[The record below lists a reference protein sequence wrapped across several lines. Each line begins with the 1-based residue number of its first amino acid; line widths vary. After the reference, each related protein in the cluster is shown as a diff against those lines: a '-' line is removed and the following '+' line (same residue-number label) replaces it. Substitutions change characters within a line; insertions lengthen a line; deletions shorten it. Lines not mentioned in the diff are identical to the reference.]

1 MLSRVLAALLLCA
14 VVHIASAADGWT
26 TDYEKALAKAKA
38 ENKLV
43 LLDFT
48 GSDWCGPCIALSK
61 NVFSKSDFAS
71 YAKKHFILVEIDYPM
86 TKKLPAALK
95 AQNSKLK
102 KQYGIDQKGFPT
114 VIAIKPDGSV
124 VGEFGGY
131 NGEGPADIIARL
143 EKWRTGT

>member
-1 MLSRVLAALLLCA
+1 MMFRILAALLLCA
-14 VVHIASAADGWT
+14 FVRLAPAADGWM

-48 GSDWCGPCIALSK
+48 GSDWCGPCIALAK
-61 NVFSKSDFAS
+61 NVFSKPEFAS

-86 TKKLPAALK
+86 TKKLPPALK
-95 AQNSKLK
+95 EQNSKLK
-102 KQYGIDQKGFPT
+102 KKYGIDQKGFPT

-131 NGEGPADIIARL
+131 SLSLIHI
-143 EKWRTGT
+143 